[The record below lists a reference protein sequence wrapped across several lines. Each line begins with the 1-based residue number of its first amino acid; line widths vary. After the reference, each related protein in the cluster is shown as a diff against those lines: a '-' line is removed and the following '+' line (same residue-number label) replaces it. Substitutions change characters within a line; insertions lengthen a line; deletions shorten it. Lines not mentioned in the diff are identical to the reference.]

1 MGACLPVHIF
11 QSIQIRN
18 SVFSMLSYSMN
29 LTPQSSSGPLESNT
43 WPSGQSEDSAK
54 WFPIS
59 KNLGLETQIK
69 FLACS
74 ETELLHKVLL
84 DLLLPLQPPGAVICV
99 LVVIET
105 KPKKTTRMYPEGAA
119 TTTRNVHKRS

>member
-1 MGACLPVHIF
+1 MGLDLLNPI
-11 QSIQIRN
+11 
-18 SVFSMLSYSMN
+18 
-29 LTPQSSSGPLESNT
+29 LEFMS
-43 WPSGQSEDSAK
+43 
-54 WFPIS
+54 
-59 KNLGLETQIK
+59 
-69 FLACS
+69 LACS

-105 KPKKTTRMYPEGAA
+105 KPKKTTRMYPEGSA